1 MEKVFGRNRIMRENF
16 ILSSLEHTWLLDID
30 GTVAKHNGYLIDGED
45 TLLPGAREFLDTIP
59 KEDTIIFLTSRK
71 KQYAGI
77 TKDFLRREG
86 IRYDD
91 IIFEIPY
98 GERIVIN
105 DKKPSGLETAK
116 AINLQRDEEIDMGF
130 SINPDL

>member
-1 MEKVFGRNRIMRENF
+1 MRENF